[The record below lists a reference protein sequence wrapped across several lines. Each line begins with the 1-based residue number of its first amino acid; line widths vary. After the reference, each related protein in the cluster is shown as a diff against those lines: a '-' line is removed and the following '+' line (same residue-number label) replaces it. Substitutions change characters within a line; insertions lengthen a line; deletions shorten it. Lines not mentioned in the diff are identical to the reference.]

1 MIDLFSDDELLVQP
15 DASDYLISA
24 TSGTVASAR
33 FRSPEMK
40 HEVRHLL
47 RSLLSRFATPRT
59 EFAVADDTGA
69 HRFDIVSG
77 QGHGTAIDLT
87 VTEASGA
94 LVGTVATAGGS
105 FNPFPKIVLS
115 DAWGQP
121 VGHMT
126 TKGALH
132 AYDVTDREVASVVVG
147 ATKPAFGKVRYELT
161 FLGSVSPQAKVLILA
176 GLIGW
181 DLTR

>member
-1 MIDLFSDDELLVQP
+1 MIDLFSDDELLVNL
-15 DASDYLISA
+15 DASDYLITGA
-24 TSGTVASAR
+24 SGEVARVR

-59 EFAVADDTGA
+59 EFTVADGA
-69 HRFDIVSG
+69 GEHRFDIVSG
-77 QGHGTAIDLT
+77 QGHGTSIDLT
-87 VTEASGA
+87 VTEVGGA

-105 FNPFPKIVLS
+105 FNPFPKIELA

-121 VGHMT
+121 VGHLT

-132 AYDVTDREVASVVVG
+132 AYDLTDREVASVLVG
-147 ATKPAFGKVRYELT
+147 STKPVFGKVRYELK
-161 FLGSVSPQAKVLILA
+161 FFGSVSPQSKVLILA